1 MSCCMPRS
9 GARIA
14 GAAAGSWRPWDV
26 DRHASD
32 RVFCKGCGVRR
43 DTWVP
48 PCKTFLRRGGR
59 PCPPGVIRNIFV
71 GQGPRALPG
80 GCRGCRAAGWGQPA
94 LRRASN
100 LVQVRCG
107 SSGRPTPTNRLP
119 IELRRGRRPDAP
131 PAPALKISVG
141 RDAHIAPHGRRRG
154 LPPSRQGSTA

>member
-1 MSCCMPRS
+1 MPRS
-9 GARIA
+9 GALTA
-14 GAAAGSWRPWDV
+14 GDAAGSWRPWGTDC
-26 DRHASD
+26 HASD

-48 PCKTFLRRGGR
+48 PYRAFLCRGGR

-80 GCRGCRAAGWGQPA
+80 GCSGCRAAGWGQPA

-131 PAPALKISVG
+131 NAVDAEVLPRPARA
-141 RDAHIAPHGRRRG
+141 ARRREVRIAA
-154 LPPSRQGSTA
+154 PVTSVTGSQ

>member
-1 MSCCMPRS
+1 MPRS

-80 GCRGCRAAGWGQPA
+80 GCRGCRAAGWGQPV

-107 SSGRPTPTNRLP
+107 SSGRPTPTRRLP
-119 IELRRGRRPDAP
+119 VKSHRGRCPHRPGGTSPQNIRRA
-131 PAPALKISVG
+131 
-141 RDAHIAPHGRRRG
+141 RCPHRAAR
-154 LPPSRQGSTA
+154 